1 MAKTKIFEL
10 AKELGI
16 QSRDIIIFLQKEGVE
31 AKAAQSS
38 IEEEAVQRV
47 RKHFGKSEGEKRIV
61 TEGEMR
67 MGDMPEKKEVQKE
80 IQAQGAK
87 EQAQGAKEQAPAK
100 KKKNII
106 FVSNPHNRKMQSQK
120 QAGGREREAGFRKR
134 RGGPSGFRPVRGK
147 ERRAFR
153 RGPGTSGRKAPGRPA
168 QADQASY
175 EAFPAPDAG

>member
-38 IEEEAVQRV
+38 IEDEAVRKV

-80 IQAQGAK
+80 IQK
-87 EQAQGAKEQAPAK
+87 ETKYNLELKKEEMDTTLLNGLHS
-100 KKKNII
+100 KNGVQEKLDYLEI
-106 FVSNPHNRKMQSQK
+106 Q
-120 QAGGREREAGFRKR
+120 E
-134 RGGPSGFRPVRGK
+134 
-147 ERRAFR
+147 
-153 RGPGTSGRKAPGRPA
+153 
-168 QADQASY
+168 
-175 EAFPAPDAG
+175 

>member
-10 AKELGI
+10 AKELGL
-16 QSRDIIIFLQKEGVE
+16 QSRDIITFLQKEGVE

-80 IQAQGAK
+80 IQ
-87 EQAQGAKEQAPAK
+87 
-100 KKKNII
+100 
-106 FVSNPHNRKMQSQK
+106 R
-120 QAGGREREAGFRKR
+120 GRDEN
-134 RGGPSGFRPVRGK
+134 
-147 ERRAFR
+147 
-153 RGPGTSGRKAPGRPA
+153 GRYA
-168 QADQASY
+168 
-175 EAFPAPDAG
+175 

>member
-10 AKELGI
+10 AKDLGL
-16 QSRDIIIFLQKEGVE
+16 QSRDIITFLQKEGVE

-80 IQAQGAK
+80 TRPETAK
-87 EQAQGAKEQAPAK
+87 TADAAASQAPVK

-106 FVSNPHNRKMQSQK
+106 FVSNPHNSKMQSQK
-120 QAGGREREAGFRKR
+120 
-134 RGGPSGFRPVRGK
+134 GPQSGAVS
-147 ERRAFR
+147 
-153 RGPGTSGRKAPGRPA
+153 PG
-168 QADQASY
+168 
-175 EAFPAPDAG
+175 

>member
-10 AKELGI
+10 AKELGL
-16 QSRDIIIFLQKEGVE
+16 QSRDIITFLQKEGVE

-80 IQAQGAK
+80 IQREMKPEAAKTGADGTREGAAK
-87 EQAQGAKEQAPAK
+87 EKQAEAASQGPVK

-106 FVSNPHNRKMQSQK
+106 FVSNPHNSKMQSQ
-120 QAGGREREAGFRKR
+120 
-134 RGGPSGFRPVRGK
+134 
-147 ERRAFR
+147 
-153 RGPGTSGRKAPGRPA
+153 
-168 QADQASY
+168 
-175 EAFPAPDAG
+175 

>member
-10 AKELGI
+10 AKELGL
-16 QSRDIIIFLQKEGVE
+16 QSRDIITFLQKGET
-31 AKAAQSS
+31 KAAQSS

-80 IQAQGAK
+80 IQREMKPEAAKTGADGTREGAAK
-87 EQAQGAKEQAPAK
+87 EKQAEAASQGPVK

-106 FVSNPHNRKMQSQK
+106 FVSNPHNSKMQSQK
-120 QAGGREREAGFRKR
+120 GHQGSAGGQEAG
-134 RGGPSGFRPVRGK
+134 RGRQRQCGQQ
-147 ERRAFR
+147 E
-153 RGPGTSGRKAPGRPA
+153 
-168 QADQASY
+168 
-175 EAFPAPDAG
+175 

>member
-1 MAKTKIFEL
+1 M
-10 AKELGI
+10 
-16 QSRDIIIFLQKEGVE
+16 E

-80 IQAQGAK
+80 IQKETRPETAK
-87 EQAQGAKEQAPAK
+87 TADAAASQAPVK

-106 FVSNPHNRKMQSQK
+106 FVSNPHNSKMQSQK
-120 QAGGREREAGFRKR
+120 GHQSGAGSRPAAGGKDSAEKEMPA
-134 RGGPSGFRPVRGK
+134 
-147 ERRAFR
+147 ERRAQAVR
-153 RGPGTSGRKAPGRPA
+153 ELLRPEAGTRAVRVRARAVPQGES
-168 QADQASY
+168 
-175 EAFPAPDAG
+175 